1 MDAVLGAAVKR
12 AVRLI
17 VGDVRAG
24 VLQNL
29 FARLGSLE
37 GCVLFGRVWRD
48 ALDLLGVEDRV
59 YAVDEPRF
67 PGVRFVVRSRAPIG
81 GAGGSGWLCLV
92 RSLFDLPVFNLGA
105 FLAPADLPSVIGSL
119 LVRHPPLVVVAALQ
133 AGGHQMKRVA
143 AAVRSFAGGVERHA
157 ERTGSGLPRLLPRS
171 DATLQHLYDVVGH
184 LLAEVPECWFVCV
197 PTFDGLGSSGSHGRY
212 SSPLSS
218 AEENSSSGSSVSK
231 PDPAN
236 GSPPI
241 ASSDTADRSR

>member
-1 MDAVLGAAVKR
+1 MGAAVKR
-12 AVRLI
+12 LVRLI
-17 VGDVRAG
+17 VGDVRAR

-29 FARLGSLE
+29 LARLCSLE

-48 ALDLLGVEDRV
+48 ALDLMGVEDRV

-67 PGVRFVVRSRAPIG
+67 PGVRFVVRSGAPVA
-81 GAGGSGWLCLV
+81 GAGGSGWLCFV

-105 FLAPADLPSVIGSL
+105 LLASADLPSVIGSL

-143 AAVRSFAGGVERHA
+143 AAIRSLAGGVERDA
-157 ERTGSGLPRLLPRS
+157 ERTGSGLPRLLPWS

-197 PTFDGLGSSGSHGRY
+197 PAFGGLGSSSCHGD
-212 SSPLSS
+212 SLLHLL
-218 AEENSSSGSSVSK
+218 G
-231 PDPAN
+231 
-236 GSPPI
+236 
-241 ASSDTADRSR
+241 ASEARFGILGFKA

>member
-59 YAVDEPRF
+59 HAVDEPRF
-67 PGVRFVVRSRAPIG
+67 PGVRFVVRSRAPID
-81 GAGGSGWLCLV
+81 ATGGSGLLCLV
-92 RSLFDLPVFNLGA
+92 RSSFDLPVFNLGA

-133 AGGHQMKRVA
+133 AGGHQMNRVA
-143 AAVRSFAGGVERHA
+143 AAVRSLAGGVERDA
-157 ERTGSGLPRLLPRS
+157 ERTGSGLPRFLPRS

-184 LLAEVPECWFVCV
+184 LLPEVPKRFVWL
-197 PTFDGLGSSGSHGRY
+197 PAFGGLGSSGCHGD
-212 SSPLSS
+212 SPL
-218 AEENSSSGSSVSK
+218 NLLG
-231 PDPAN
+231 
-236 GSPPI
+236 
-241 ASSDTADRSR
+241 ASEARFGLLGFKT